1 VRELQRGLWHWQA
14 PHPGWSSSAPYSQ
27 EVSSYALDD
36 GTRLLLFD
44 PLAVPN
50 ELLDVASEREPVIV
64 LTAPW
69 HERDAREL
77 VERLGAPVYSPPA
90 ETAEDLMGKYGVTAE
105 EVGDGSPDLDWLRA
119 GGGEAHWYKAGDRL
133 PFGIEAFAGYEPHDL
148 ALWIENRGAV
158 VAGDLL
164 SGLLDDSALQYKWL
178 RNGVP
183 REQLAGGL
191 QPLLSLPVE
200 VVLPAHG
207 APTSRAALLR
217 ALA

>member
-14 PHPGWSSSAPYSQ
+14 PHPWWSSSAPYSQ

-44 PLAVPN
+44 PL
-50 ELLDVASEREPVIV
+50 
-64 LTAPW
+64 W
-69 HERDAREL
+69 HERDARDL

-90 ETAEDLMGKYGVTAE
+90 ETAEDLMRKYGVTAE

-119 GGGEAHWYKAGDRL
+119 GGGEAHWYKGGDRL

>member
-1 VRELQRGLWHWQA
+1 MRELQRGLWHWQA
-14 PHPGWSSSAPYSQ
+14 PHPWWSSSAPYSQ

-50 ELLDVASEREPVIV
+50 ELLDLASEREPVIV

-69 HERDAREL
+69 HERDARDL

-90 ETAEDLMGKYGVTAE
+90 ETAEDLMRKYGVTAE

-119 GGGEAHWYKAGDRL
+119 GGGEAHWYKGGDRL